1 MNPIHEVEFE
11 DLDSSGREELELRD
25 APEVQ
30 AGPAGEYIR
39 IELLADKYPFNAPF
53 LIFGNM
59 ELIVS
64 FHKEAILRPLETAAD
79 WKDKPSLVADIFIEN
94 SEELLKLYCR

>member
-1 MNPIHEVEFE
+1 MECILTGYKERMCSGH
-11 DLDSSGREELELRD
+11 SSM
-25 APEVQ
+25 ANK
-30 AGPAGEYIR
+30 
-39 IELLADKYPFNAPF
+39 AD